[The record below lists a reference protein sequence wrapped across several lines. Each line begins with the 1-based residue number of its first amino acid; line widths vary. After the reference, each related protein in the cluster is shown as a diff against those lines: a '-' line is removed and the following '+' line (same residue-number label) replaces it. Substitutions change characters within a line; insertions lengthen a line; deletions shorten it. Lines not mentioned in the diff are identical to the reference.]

1 MTAGAAAS
9 CPRCGARVEPGQ
21 EYCLQCGLRLPG
33 RGLAAAVGTT
43 WRHRVGRRAPDWL
56 WTILAGLLVAA
67 VMTGVAIAIS
77 QGGDGDAPYFDAR
90 DTNSIATDT
99 TEPGPTVPS
108 TTAQTGTTTETDT
121 ATTATEPPPPPK
133 PELVEW
139 PPSQNGYTVVIASMP
154 IAGGRPLALRKGR
167 EALAS
172 DLPEVGVLDSGEF
185 SSLHPG
191 YYVVFSGI
199 YENQRAA
206 VEAVSRVQ
214 RLYPAAYVR
223 QISR

>member
-1 MTAGAAAS
+1 MSEPRSAA

-33 RGLAAAVGTT
+33 PGIASAVG
-43 WRHRVGRRAPDWL
+43 RGIGRRAPDWL
-56 WTILAGLLVAA
+56 WTIAAALLVAL

-77 QGGDGDAPYFDAR
+77 RGGSSDAPFIDAR
-90 DTNSIATDT
+90 DTSPTTATTDT
-99 TEPGPTVPS
+99 LP
-108 TTAQTGTTTETDT
+108 TTTEE
-121 ATTATEPPPPPK
+121 TEPTTEETTTEEAPPAPPPRPTV
-133 PELVEW
+133 VEW

-154 IAGGRPLALRKGR
+154 TSGGRAAAIRKAR

-172 DLPEVGVLDSGEF
+172 DLRQVGVLDSGEF

-199 YENQRAA
+199 HDDQRGALDA
-206 VEAVSRVQ
+206 VARVQ